1 VKTNMACARESD
13 RKKVS
18 DVLKKTLVGN
28 PKHPSPAAET
38 LGSDVSLVRDVV
50 VPSIIAFTC
59 LLLFR
64 SRFLILHVVS
74 AKSKS

>member
-1 VKTNMACARESD
+1 MACARESD

-38 LGSDVSLVRDVV
+38 LGSD
-50 VPSIIAFTC
+50 
-59 LLLFR
+59 FR
-64 SRFLILHVVS
+64 QKAKAKVEAVKDSFDDRILIDLKEATSRKAANKPLEN
-74 AKSKS
+74 K